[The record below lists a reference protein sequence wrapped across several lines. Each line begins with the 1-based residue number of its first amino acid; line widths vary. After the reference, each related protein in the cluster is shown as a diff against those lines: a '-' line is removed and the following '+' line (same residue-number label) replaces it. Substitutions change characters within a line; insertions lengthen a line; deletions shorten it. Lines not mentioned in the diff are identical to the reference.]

1 MVYLILAVL
10 ASSAVAIIMRLGEKH
25 VKNSFAMFM
34 ANYIVCS
41 LIAFLLVEDKA
52 LFAPREGLSFVLLL
66 GLGSGCLYLT
76 SLALMKLNISR
87 SGVMLTSVFMKLG
100 VLVPAMIAIVFF
112 RESPTA
118 LQIIGFVLAVA
129 AILLIYLEPKGE
141 GKAASGKASVFL
153 LILLFVG
160 GLTESMANIFDKLG
174 SPALK
179 DHFLLFNF
187 FTAFLLSLGVT
198 LIRRQKVSWKDIAF
212 GAAIGVPNYFATRF
226 LLLSL
231 GSIPAV
237 VVYPIY
243 NVGAIVLISLA
254 GLLLFKE
261 KLSARKLMGMV
272 IIIAALVLLNL

>member
-52 LFAPREGLSFVLLL
+52 LFAPREGLSFALLL

-112 RESPTA
+112 RESPSA

-198 LIRRQKVSWKDIAF
+198 LIRRQKVSWKDIVF

-261 KLSARKLMGMV
+261 KLSTRKLMGMV

>member
-52 LFAPREGLSFVLLL
+52 LFAPREGLSFALLL

-141 GKAASGKASVFL
+141 GNAASGKASVFL

-261 KLSARKLMGMV
+261 KLSTRKLMGMV

>member
-1 MVYLILAVL
+1 MFYLVLAVL

-41 LIAFLLVEDKA
+41 LIAFLLVDDKA
-52 LFAPREGLSFVLLL
+52 LFAPREGLSFALLL
-66 GLGSGCLYLT
+66 GLGSGCLYLI

-100 VLVPAMIAIVFF
+100 VLVPAIMAIVFF
-112 RESPTA
+112 RESPSA
-118 LQIIGFVLAVA
+118 LQIIGFILAVF
-129 AILLIYLEPKGE
+129 AIVIIYLEPKASRGE
-141 GKAASGKASVFL
+141 GGKASVFL
-153 LILLFVG
+153 LLLLVVG
-160 GLTESMANIFDKLG
+160 GLTESMANIFDKVG

-179 DHFLLFNF
+179 NHFLLFNF
-187 FTAFLLSLGVT
+187 FTAFLLSAIVT
-198 LIRRQKVSWKDIAF
+198 LIKRQKISWKDLAF

-231 GSIPAV
+231 GSLPAV

-261 KLSARKLMGMV
+261 RLNTRKLIGFAV
-272 IIIAALVLLNL
+272 IIAALVLLNL